1 MFEGLWLMK
10 YSSRYEG
17 AIRFIAFNTLI
28 VHYWTREQFAL
39 YEKYYVAFYC
49 YKIYLLL

>member
-1 MFEGLWLMK
+1 MK

-17 AIRFIAFNTLI
+17 AIRFIGMDPLI

-39 YEKYYVAFYC
+39 YEKYYTTLYTDATGFII
-49 YKIYLLL
+49 KKN